1 MSARRL
7 LGLAGGFDCL
17 ELERERGLARR
28 DALAMFFGVTS
39 EGGRSLADSQGN
51 LSARLFV
58 HTYFAP
64 GGVSFTVEGLRSHT
78 ARVCS

>member
-17 ELERERGLARR
+17 ELELELGLARR
-28 DALAMFFGVTS
+28 DALAMLFRRDVY
-39 EGGRSLADSQGN
+39 GRSLADSQGN
-51 LSARLFV
+51 PSARLFV

-64 GGVSFTVEGLRSHT
+64 GGASFTVEGLRSHT